1 MFGRD
6 AGPRGGGELPI
17 LTYHSLDDSGSV
29 ISVTPSVFAEQM
41 RALLEAG
48 IRTLSLPAA
57 AQALR
62 GGRVPAGAV
71 VLTFDD
77 GFENF
82 YQHAYPVL
90 RRYGFMATSFL
101 VTDYCGKDN
110 SWPTQPAHVGRRP
123 LLRWAQVREMSEAGM
138 AFGAHSRT
146 HPDLTRVSSGEAEE
160 EIVASKRAIEQFLD
174 RPVESF
180 AYPYGAYNEAVKRLT
195 AAHFP
200 LACSTT
206 LDFARPGSDLL
217 ALERLD
223 MYYFRDARLFQRL
236 VSGEARTYVRLR
248 RLARTLRPWLVGRF
262 GRPQGYPGSEP

>member
-1 MFGRD
+1 MIRFGRG
-6 AGPRGGGELPI
+6 AGGGGALPI

-29 ISVTPSVFAEQM
+29 ISVSPSLFAEHM
-41 RALLEAG
+41 RVLHEAA
-48 IRTLSLPAA
+48 ISTLSLPAA

-62 GGRVPAGAV
+62 GGHVPDGAV

-90 RRYGFMATSFL
+90 RRYGFTATIFL

-110 SWPTQPAHVGRRP
+110 SWPSQPAHVERRP
-123 LLRWAQVREMSEAGM
+123 LLRWPHVKEMSEAGM

-146 HPDLTRVSSGEAEE
+146 HPDLTKLSSRDAEAEML
-160 EIVASKRAIEQFLD
+160 ASKHAIQEAVQ

-180 AYPYGAYNEAVKRLT
+180 AYPYGAYDEAVKRLA

-200 LACSTT
+200 LACSTKLAFAT
-206 LDFARPGSDLL
+206 LGSDLL

-223 MYYFRDARLFQRL
+223 MYYLRHPRLFRRL
-236 VSGEARTYVRLR
+236 LSGEARAYIRLR
-248 RLARTLRPWLVGRF
+248 RLARDVRPRLVRRAGWRHGRT
-262 GRPQGYPGSEP
+262 GSGA

>member
-1 MFGRD
+1 MFGRG
-6 AGPRGGGELPI
+6 AGVRGGGALPV

-29 ISVTPSVFAEQM
+29 ISVSPSLFAEQM
-41 RALLEAG
+41 RVLHEAA
-48 IRTLSLPAA
+48 ISTLSLPAA

-62 GGRVPAGAV
+62 DGRVPAEAV

-90 RRYGFMATSFL
+90 RRYGFTATVFL
-101 VTDYCGKDN
+101 VTDYCERDN
-110 SWPTQPAHVGRRP
+110 SWPSQPAHVARRP
-123 LLRWAQVREMSEAGM
+123 LLRWAQVREMSEAGV

-146 HPDLTRVSSGEAEE
+146 HPDLTRLSSRDAEAEML
-160 EIVASKRAIEQFLD
+160 ASKRAIEEALQ

-180 AYPYGAYNEAVKRLT
+180 AYPYGAYDEAVKRLT
-195 AAHFP
+195 AAHFQ
-200 LACSTT
+200 LACSTK
-206 LDFARPGSDLL
+206 LDFATPGSDLL

-223 MYYFRDARLFQRL
+223 MYYLRHPRLFRRL
-236 VSGEARTYVRLR
+236 LSGEVRTYIRLR
-248 RLARTLRPWLVGRF
+248 RLARDVRPMLVGRF